1 MFKDYKTRGY
11 NLESAKANET
21 RLNNLILLIAISY
34 TLNSFEGQK
43 LKIKGFE
50 NIYQELIKKNNKRK
64 NKQYFFCGII

>member
-21 RLNNLILLIAISY
+21 RLKNLILLIAISY

-43 LKIKGFE
+43 NK
-50 NIYQELIKKNNKRK
+50 NKRV
-64 NKQYFFCGII
+64 

>member
-21 RLNNLILLIAISY
+21 RLNHLILLIAISY

-43 LKIKGFE
+43 NK
-50 NIYQELIKKNNKRK
+50 NKRV
-64 NKQYFFCGII
+64 